1 MPAVSGSAAAQGAG
15 AAIFQQK
22 QEDLM
27 EKISQRHFDKSDL
40 ITVSCPQCSENLFTF
55 SRNILE
61 GDEGIQFSCS
71 NCSAL
76 VHVCYSGLEHEI
88 FVQCL

>member
-1 MPAVSGSAAAQGAG
+1 
-15 AAIFQQK
+15 
-22 QEDLM
+22 M
-27 EKISQRHFDKSDL
+27 EKISQSHFDKSDL
-40 ITVSCPQCSENLFTF
+40 ITVSCPQCSKSLFTF

-61 GDEGIQFSCS
+61 DDEGIQFSCS

>member
-15 AAIFQQK
+15 AAIY
-22 QEDLM
+22 LRGNM
-27 EKISQRHFDKSDL
+27 EKQISQSHFDKSDL
-40 ITVSCPQCSENLFTF
+40 ITVSCPQCSKNLFTF
-55 SRNILE
+55 SRIILE
-61 GDEGIQFSCS
+61 NDGGIQFSCS

-76 VHVCYSGLEHEI
+76 VHVCYTEPEHEI

>member
-1 MPAVSGSAAAQGAG
+1 M
-15 AAIFQQK
+15 K
-22 QEDLM
+22 
-27 EKISQRHFDKSDL
+27 KISQSHFDKSDL

-61 GDEGIQFSCS
+61 DNGGIQFSCS

-76 VHVCYSGLEHEI
+76 VHVCYTEPEHEI

>member
-1 MPAVSGSAAAQGAG
+1 
-15 AAIFQQK
+15 
-22 QEDLM
+22 M
-27 EKISQRHFDKSDL
+27 EKIKNHFDKSDL
-40 ITVSCPQCSENLFTF
+40 ITVSCPQCSKSLFTF

-61 GDEGIQFSCS
+61 NAGGIQFSCS

-76 VHVCYSGLEHEI
+76 VHVCHTGLEHEI

>member
-15 AAIFQQK
+15 AATFQQK

-61 GDEGIQFSCS
+61 DDEGIQFSCS